1 MTAVASAIPTWL
13 IPLVTPT
20 IRATAAALR
29 QHPDRQRQLAALR
42 AEYTRVSQAV
52 SDLPT
57 PLPRQLVAAR
67 DNAVA
72 TLQRAERV
80 EFDVYHGIR
89 DAIERAQRDWR
100 VVPRN
105 LFPPELLT
113 AVGLGNPLVP
123 LAALA
128 IISTAA
134 VLVIA
139 LYMLPEIRTAVSTT
153 FPSLVRETGQ
163 QVAFFRYA
171 YSVAAGRPGQPPQP
185 PPPPPPVSPPPESPQ
200 SPGTRSME
208 TIGIAGVVVIG
219 AVLYMLL
226 RISRRR
232 DA

>member
-1 MTAVASAIPTWL
+1 MTAVASSIPTWL

-20 IRATAAALR
+20 IRAAAAALR
-29 QHPDRQRQLAALR
+29 KHPDLQRQLADLR

-67 DNAVA
+67 DNASA
-72 TLQRAERV
+72 TMQRAERV
-80 EFDVYHGIR
+80 EFDIYHGIR

-100 VVPRN
+100 VPGSII
-105 LFPPELLT
+105 PPALLM

-128 IISTAA
+128 IVSTAT

-139 LYMLPEIRTAVSTT
+139 IYMLPEIRTAVSTT
-153 FPSLVRETGQ
+153 FPALVRETGQ

-185 PPPPPPVSPPPESPQ
+185 PPIPPPVSPPPESPQ
-200 SPGTRSME
+200 SPGARSME
-208 TIGIAGVVVIG
+208 RVGIAGVIVIG

-226 RISRRR
+226 RSPRRR
-232 DA
+232 AA